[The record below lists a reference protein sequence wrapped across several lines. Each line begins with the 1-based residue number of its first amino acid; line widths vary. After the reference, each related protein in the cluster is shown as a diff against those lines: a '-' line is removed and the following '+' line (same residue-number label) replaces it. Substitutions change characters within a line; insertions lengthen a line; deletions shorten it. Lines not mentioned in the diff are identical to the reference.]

1 MTPRFRFAIAL
12 NLLLPGSG
20 LILARRACLGFALAM
35 LYTGCAQVTLWGTWI
50 APEMVSS
57 LLLAVASGAAALLWI
72 LAQGLLL
79 RQLRLIHNPTDR
91 QSQLETCFALA
102 DQAVTERRFT
112 EARGAL
118 DVALTV
124 DDENA
129 ETYARLA
136 RLTEKVGCYDEARRA
151 WGMVGDLDRSGSYR
165 REMVQALEH
174 MPYRA
179 GE

>member
-1 MTPRFRFAIAL
+1 MPSRFRIAIAL

-20 LILARRACLGFALAM
+20 LILARRPWLGFALAM
-35 LYTGCAQVTLWGTWI
+35 LYTGSAQMTLWGAWI
-50 APEMVSS
+50 APERVSS
-57 LLLAVASGAAALLWI
+57 PLLGAAAGGAALLWI
-72 LAQGLLL
+72 AAQGLLL
-79 RQLRLIHNPTDR
+79 QQLRRIPNPTDCR
-91 QSQLETCFALA
+91 SQLATCFALA
-102 DQAVTERRFT
+102 DQAVIEGRFS

-136 RLTEKVGCYDEARRA
+136 RLTEKLGRYDEARRA
-151 WGMVGDLDRSGSYR
+151 WRMVADLDRKGSYH

-179 GE
+179 SD